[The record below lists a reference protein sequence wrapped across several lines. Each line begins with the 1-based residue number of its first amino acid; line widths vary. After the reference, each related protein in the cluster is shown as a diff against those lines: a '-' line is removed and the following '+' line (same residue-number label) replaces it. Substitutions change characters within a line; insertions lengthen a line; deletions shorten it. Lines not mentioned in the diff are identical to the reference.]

1 LLSTLGP
8 FAVSNEINRFA
19 VAVQAL

>member
-1 LLSTLGP
+1 LQSTLGL

>member
-1 LLSTLGP
+1 LQSTLGL

-19 VAVQAL
+19 VTVQAF